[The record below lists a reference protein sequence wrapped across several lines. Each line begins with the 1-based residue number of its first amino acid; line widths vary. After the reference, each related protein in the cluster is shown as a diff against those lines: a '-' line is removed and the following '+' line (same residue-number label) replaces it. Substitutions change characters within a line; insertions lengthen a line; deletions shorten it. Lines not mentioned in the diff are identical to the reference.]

1 MTKNEREQRE
11 YISLFTDERYAKK
24 AWKNIIGSSL
34 ESDGKSLPTMYDKN
48 GEIAQVSVI
57 DEVAYQNVKNRLE
70 KEGKVREPSQAELI
84 VESNIL
90 RARFNDTT
98 FNTILDRTAGKVKE
112 EINVTGNQFEE
123 LTDDELNLLLE
134 YRNKQKKVTADDNSS
149 EATE

>member
-34 ESDGKSLPTMYDKN
+34 ESNGKSLPTMYDKN
-48 GEIAQVSVI
+48 GEVAQVSVI

>member
-48 GEIAQVSVI
+48 GEVAQVSVI

-134 YRNKQKKVTADDNSS
+134 HRNKQKKVTADDNSS